1 MIILRADKVGFQYGE
16 QWVLKDVT
24 FEVREGEVLGIIG
37 PNGSGKTTLLKI
49 LDGILTPREGHVW
62 LRDRDIS
69 QIGREILAKA
79 IGVVPQDYSM
89 YFPFSVEEIVLMG
102 RTPHLGLLR
111 FEGQKDFAI
120 ARRAMEMTDTT
131 GFSRRGMGE
140 LSGGERQRV
149 LIARAIT
156 QEPQILLL
164 DEPTTYLDIKHQVA
178 LFQLMKMLH
187 EKENL
192 TVIVV
197 TQDINLAAQY
207 CDRVLLLK
215 NGRFFSMGPPGEVIT
230 SENIQKV
237 YETDVLVDP
246 HPHTGLPRVTLI

>member
-1 MIILRADKVGFQYGE
+1 MITLNHVQKQFGSKILF
-16 QWVLKDVT
+16 KDCSLRIG
-24 FEVREGEVLGIIG
+24 VRDRIGLIG

-49 LDGILTPREGHVW
+49 LDGILTPREGRVW
-62 LRDRDIS
+62 LRDKDLS
-69 QIGREILAKA
+69 QLGRETLAKV

-89 YFPFSVEEIVLMG
+89 FFPFSVEEIVLMG

-120 ARRAMEMTDTT
+120 ARRAMELTETT
-131 GFSRRGMGE
+131 EFRRRGMGE

-149 LIARAIT
+149 LIARAVT
-156 QEPQILLL
+156 QEPEVLLL

-178 LFQLMKMLH
+178 LFQLMKTLH
-187 EKENL
+187 EQGNL

-207 CDRVLLLK
+207 CHRILLIK
-215 NGRFFSMGPPGEVIT
+215 NGQYFSMGTPSEVVTPEI
-230 SENIQKV
+230 IRQV
-237 YETDVLVDP
+237 YETDVLIDP
-246 HPHTGLPRVTLI
+246 HPRTGLPRVTLV

>member
-1 MIILRADKVGFQYGE
+1 MRAEKVGFQYGE
-16 QWVLKDVT
+16 KWVLRDIS
-24 FEVREGEVLGIIG
+24 FEVREGEILGIIG

-49 LDGILTPREGHVW
+49 LDGIFAPRDGRVW
-62 LRDRDIS
+62 LHDKDIS
-69 QIGREILAKA
+69 QLGRETLAKV

-89 YFPFSVEEIVLMG
+89 FFPFSVEEIVLMG

-120 ARRAMEMTDTT
+120 ARRAMELTETT
-131 GFSRRGMGE
+131 EFRQRGMGE

-149 LIARAIT
+149 LIARAVA

-178 LFQLMKMLH
+178 LFQLMKTLH
-187 EKENL
+187 EKGNL
-192 TVIVV
+192 TVILV

-207 CDRVLLLK
+207 CHRILLIK
-215 NGRFFSMGPPGEVIT
+215 NGQYFSMGAPAEVIT
-230 SENIQKV
+230 SENIRQV
-237 YETDVLVDP
+237 YETDVLIDP
-246 HPHTGLPRVTLI
+246 HPRTGLPRVTLV

>member
-1 MIILRADKVGFQYGE
+1 MAIMRTDKIGFQYGQ
-16 QWVLKDVT
+16 QWVLRDVT
-24 FEVREGEVLGIIG
+24 FEVLEGEVLGIIG

-49 LDGILTPREGHVW
+49 LDGILMPREGRVW
-62 LRDRDIS
+62 LRDGDIS
-69 QIGREILAKA
+69 KTGREAVAKA

-89 YFPFSVEEIVLMG
+89 YFPFSVEDIVLMG

-111 FEGQKDFAI
+111 FEGQEDFAI
-120 ARRAMEMTDTT
+120 ARRAMEMTDTAE
-131 GFSRRGMGE
+131 FSRRGMGE

-178 LFQLMKMLH
+178 LFQLMKMLN
-187 EKENL
+187 KKKNL

-207 CDRVLLLK
+207 CDRILLLK
-215 NGRFFSMGPPGEVIT
+215 NGRFFSLGPPGEVIT

-237 YETDVLVDP
+237 YDTDVLVDS
-246 HPHTGLPRVTLI
+246 HPQTGLPRVTLI

>member
-1 MIILRADKVGFQYGE
+1 MSILRADKVGFQYGE
-16 QWVLKDVT
+16 QWVLRDVT

-37 PNGSGKTTLLKI
+37 PNGAGKTTLLKI

-69 QIGREILAKA
+69 QTGREAVAKE

-187 EKENL
+187 EKKNL

>member
-1 MIILRADKVGFQYGE
+1 MTILRAEKVGFQYGG
-16 QWVLKDVT
+16 QWVLRDIS
-24 FEVREGEVLGIIG
+24 FEVREGEILGIIG

-49 LDGILTPREGHVW
+49 LDGILTPREGRVW
-62 LRDRDIS
+62 LRDKDLS
-69 QIGREILAKA
+69 QLGRETLAKV

-89 YFPFSVEEIVLMG
+89 FFPFSVEEIVLMG

-120 ARRAMEMTDTT
+120 ARRAMELTETT
-131 GFSRRGMGE
+131 EFSRRGMGE

-149 LIARAIT
+149 LIARAVT
-156 QEPQILLL
+156 QEPEVLLL

-178 LFQLMKMLH
+178 LFQLMKTLH
-187 EKENL
+187 EKGNL

-207 CDRVLLLK
+207 CHRILLIK
-215 NGRFFSMGPPGEVIT
+215 SGQYFSMGTPAEVVT
-230 SENIQKV
+230 PENIRQV
-237 YETDVLVDP
+237 YETDVLIDP
-246 HPHTGLPRVTLI
+246 HPRTGLPRVTLI

>member
-1 MIILRADKVGFQYGE
+1 MSILRADKVGFQYGE
-16 QWVLKDVT
+16 QWVLRDVT

-37 PNGSGKTTLLKI
+37 PNGAGKTTLLKI

-69 QIGREILAKA
+69 QTGREAVAKE

-120 ARRAMEMTDTT
+120 ARRAMEMTDITE
-131 GFSRRGMGE
+131 FSRRGMGE

-149 LIARAIT
+149 LIARAVA

-197 TQDINLAAQY
+197 TQDINMAAQY

-215 NGRFFSMGPPGEVIT
+215 NGRFFSMGSPCEIIT
-230 SENIQKV
+230 TENIQKV

-246 HPHTGLPRVTLI
+246 HPRTGLPRVTLI

>member
-1 MIILRADKVGFQYGE
+1 MSILRADKVGFQYGE

-37 PNGSGKTTLLKI
+37 PNGAGKTTLLKI

-69 QIGREILAKA
+69 QTGREAVAKE

-120 ARRAMEMTDTT
+120 ARRAMEMTDITE
-131 GFSRRGMGE
+131 FSRRGMGE

-149 LIARAIT
+149 LIARAVA

-197 TQDINLAAQY
+197 TQDINMAAQY

-215 NGRFFSMGPPGEVIT
+215 NGRFFSMGSPCEIIT
-230 SENIQKV
+230 TENIQKV

-246 HPHTGLPRVTLI
+246 HPRTGLPRVTLI

>member
-1 MIILRADKVGFQYGE
+1 MAIMRADKVGFQYGQ
-16 QWVLKDVT
+16 QWVLRDVT
-24 FEVREGEVLGIIG
+24 FEVRQGEVLGIIG

-49 LDGILTPREGHVW
+49 LDGILEPREGCVW

-69 QIGREILAKA
+69 QTGREVVAKA

-102 RTPHLGLLR
+102 RTPHLGLFR

-120 ARRAMEMTDTT
+120 AHRAMEMTDTT
-131 GFSRRGMGE
+131 EFSRRGMGE

-178 LFQLMKMLH
+178 LFQLMKMLN

-192 TVIVV
+192 SVIVV
-197 TQDINLAAQY
+197 TQDINLASQY
-207 CDRVLLLK
+207 CDRILLLK

-237 YETDVLVDP
+237 YETDVLVDS

>member
-1 MIILRADKVGFQYGE
+1 MTILRAEKVGFQYGG
-16 QWVLKDVT
+16 QWVLRDIS
-24 FEVREGEVLGIIG
+24 FAVREGEIIGIIG

-49 LDGILTPREGHVW
+49 LDGILTPREGRVW
-62 LRDRDIS
+62 LRDKDLS
-69 QIGREILAKA
+69 QLGRETLAKV

-89 YFPFSVEEIVLMG
+89 FFPFSVEEIVLMG

-120 ARRAMEMTDTT
+120 ARRAMELTETT
-131 GFSRRGMGE
+131 EFSRRGMGE

-149 LIARAIT
+149 LIARAVT
-156 QEPQILLL
+156 QEPEVLLL

-178 LFQLMKMLH
+178 LFQLMKTLH
-187 EKENL
+187 EKGNL

-207 CDRVLLLK
+207 CHRILLIK
-215 NGRFFSMGPPGEVIT
+215 SGQYFSMGTPAEVVT
-230 SENIQKV
+230 PENIRQV
-237 YETDVLVDP
+237 YETDVLIDP
-246 HPHTGLPRVTLI
+246 HPRTGLPRVTLI

>member
-1 MIILRADKVGFQYGE
+1 MVILRAEKVGFQYGE
-16 QWVLKDVT
+16 QWVLREVT
-24 FEVREGEVLGIIG
+24 FDVCEGEVLGIIG

-49 LDGILTPREGHVW
+49 LDGILEPREGRVW
-62 LRDRDIS
+62 LRESDIS
-69 QIGREILAKA
+69 KTGREAVAKA

-111 FEGQKDFAI
+111 FEGQKDFSI

-131 GFSRRGMGE
+131 EFSRRGMGE

-178 LFQLMKMLH
+178 LFQLMKTLN

-207 CDRVLLLK
+207 CDRILLLK
-215 NGRFFSMGPPGEVIT
+215 NGRFFSLGPPGEVIT

-237 YETDVLVDP
+237 YETDVLVDS
-246 HPHTGLPRVTLI
+246 HPRTGLPRVTLI

>member
-1 MIILRADKVGFQYGE
+1 MTILRTEKVGFQYNGR
-16 QWVLKDVT
+16 WVLRDIS
-24 FEVREGEVLGIIG
+24 FEVGEGEFVGIIG

-49 LDGILTPREGHVW
+49 LDGILTPREGRVM
-62 LRDRDIS
+62 LRDQDIARLN
-69 QIGREILAKA
+69 RETLAKV

-89 YFPFSVEEIVLMG
+89 FFPFSVEEIVLMG

-111 FEGQKDFAI
+111 FEGRKDFAI
-120 ARRAMEMTDTT
+120 ARRAMELTETT
-131 GFSRRGMGE
+131 EFRRRGMGE

-149 LIARAIT
+149 LIARAVT

-178 LFQLMKMLH
+178 LFQLMKTLH
-187 EKENL
+187 EQGNL

-207 CDRVLLLK
+207 CHRILLIK
-215 NGRFFSMGPPGEVIT
+215 NGRSFSMGTPAEVVT
-230 SENIQKV
+230 EENIRQV
-237 YETDVLVDP
+237 YETHVLIDP
-246 HPHTGLPRVTLI
+246 HPRTGLPRVTLI